1 MAEINSLCKTLKFLK
16 DICLL
21 AEGRR
26 SCASIIFYLIRR
38 IEDHCAKQSQSQS
51 TTPLCQDVND
61 TILRTLQKHKSEY
74 LKSDM
79 LLICTYLDPRFVDH
93 PNILER
99 TDWMRARQLLAD
111 MCEQRFNSSNSLPSA
126 ANFDGPVV
134 VDDGEDDWNSW
145 NRCSHDIQNSARSP
159 IILSVLLFVIIVQ
172 VLDACFQPQCG
183 GGGGGCGGGCGGGG
197 GGCGGGCGGCGKR
210 KRRSLDPFDE
220 NEVHNSTTACNS
232 EKLKNLIQQSV
243 IAGSPEMSVV
253 SINQRLE
260 DVADGHFVTWCEPRT
275 DSFHFATTMVVY
287 CSLGVGNV
295 TCTVF
300 NH

>member
-1 MAEINSLCKTLKFLK
+1 MIHGS
-16 DICLL
+16 
-21 AEGRR
+21 
-26 SCASIIFYLIRR
+26 
-38 IEDHCAKQSQSQS
+38 
-51 TTPLCQDVND
+51 
-61 TILRTLQKHKSEY
+61 
-74 LKSDM
+74 M
-79 LLICTYLDPRFVDH
+79 
-93 PNILER
+93 
-99 TDWMRARQLLAD
+99 M
-111 MCEQRFNSSNSLPSA
+111 SSPIMM
-126 ANFDGPVV
+126 NFK
-134 VDDGEDDWNSW
+134 
-145 NRCSHDIQNSARSP
+145 